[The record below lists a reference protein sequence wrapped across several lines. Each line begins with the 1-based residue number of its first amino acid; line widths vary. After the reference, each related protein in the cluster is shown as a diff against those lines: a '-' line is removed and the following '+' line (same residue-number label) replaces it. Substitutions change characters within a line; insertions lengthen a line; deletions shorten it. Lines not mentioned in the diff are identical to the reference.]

1 MHQLNIRLSYH
12 DMKMFQQILES
23 IPKQRE
29 VARKPSIAR
38 EKKQPANFQ
47 GLCYLYF
54 NELCISFAHV
64 EGNFS
69 CENLG
74 ILKLHLSINY
84 MSVFFI
90 NH

>member
-29 VARKPSIAR
+29 VARKPSVSR

-47 GLCYLYF
+47 GLWF
-54 NELCISFAHV
+54 LCINKRYCRLW
-64 EGNFS
+64 GCGYCNFLY
-69 CENLG
+69 LG
-74 ILKLHLSINY
+74 CLVWRND
-84 MSVFFI
+84 
-90 NH
+90 